1 MIAMM
6 ALLIGDIFRNNARSV
21 PSRRAA
27 TMGDRS
33 LTYAELDDAG
43 NRTAQVLRGL
53 SVGRGARV
61 ACWSDTALDVL
72 PLFAACSKLGAAF
85 APVDAKLGVEEAT
98 GIVGLARPQ
107 VLVSDEAH
115 AEAAEVVARA
125 CGVSQL
131 LRMGGGSGA
140 GTDLDEA
147 VAAAR
152 ADDPHEPGVVETD
165 PHVIFFT
172 SGSTGRPKGVVLSH
186 RANWLRAFHGV
197 FRDAPERSVCMF
209 PLFHMA
215 GFTLAL
221 SAWQTRGEIAFV
233 EAATAEALLGAVR
246 ARRANRLYCIPAIW
260 ARILETDFA
269 PEDVASLRDVDTGTS
284 ATPPELIAALVERFP
299 TAATRVYYGS
309 TECGAG
315 TALADADVLRK
326 PGSVGL
332 PVAGVALRLADDGEI
347 QLRSPFM
354 MDGYFDDPEATA
366 AAFADGWYRT
376 GDLGAFDDEG
386 YLSVTGRLREVIRTG
401 GETVAPTEVEA
412 VLAEHPAIDEV
423 AVVGLPDARWGEVVC
438 AAVVT
443 RPGATITLEDL
454 KQHCGGRLA
463 RFKHP
468 RRLEHVDALPRT
480 SATQQIQR
488 TLVVERILARAT

>member
-1 MIAMM
+1 
-6 ALLIGDIFRNNARSV
+6 
-21 PSRRAA
+21 
-27 TMGDRS
+27 
-33 LTYAELDDAG
+33 
-43 NRTAQVLRGL
+43 
-53 SVGRGARV
+53 
-61 ACWSDTALDVL
+61 
-72 PLFAACSKLGAAF
+72 
-85 APVDAKLGVEEAT
+85 
-98 GIVGLARPQ
+98 
-107 VLVSDEAH
+107 
-115 AEAAEVVARA
+115 
-125 CGVSQL
+125 
-131 LRMGGGSGA
+131 
-140 GTDLDEA
+140 
-147 VAAAR
+147 
-152 ADDPHEPGVVETD
+152 
-165 PHVIFFT
+165 VIFFT

-186 RANWLRAFHGV
+186 RANWLRSFHGV

-233 EAATAEALLGAVR
+233 AAATAEALLGAVR

-260 ARILETDFA
+260 ARILEADFA

-284 ATPPELIAALVERFP
+284 ATPPELIAALKKRFP
-299 TAATRVYYGS
+299 AAATRIYYGS